1 MVTAGSVR
9 QGPKVAGRQRVI
21 VAIIIVTLFSAVF
34 VKWRDSGQ
42 EQVRHRLVWYTVNK
56 QTLTDMELDNMED
69 VDLSMNT
76 RQLRK
81 LISETLHELEL
92 HSDGAVELL
101 MLTAAAESNLGE
113 YIEQTKGP
121 AVGIFQMEPTTFA
134 DIMGRWLDTKPDL
147 REKVEKVLMRHVGS
161 EYDTTKHGAK
171 VMRYNIKAAIIA
183 ARLHYLARPG
193 AIPSASDSKGLAEY
207 WKKNWNTNL
216 GKGTVIGA
224 MRKYQQFV
232 DDMG

>member
-9 QGPKVAGRQRVI
+9 QGLKVTGRQRVI
-21 VAIIIVTLFSAVF
+21 VVIVIVTLFSAVF
-34 VKWRDSGQ
+34 VKWHDSGQ
-42 EQVRHRLVWYTVNK
+42 EQIRHRPVWYTVNK
-56 QTLTDMELDNMED
+56 QTLTGMED

-147 REKVEKVLMRHVGS
+147 RERVEKVLMRHVGS
-161 EYDTTKHGAK
+161 EYDTTKHGAN

-193 AIPSASDSKGLAEY
+193 AIPSASDSKGLATY
-207 WKKNWNTNL
+207 WKKHWNTEL